1 MAQKN
6 LKDEKKEKFYEQ
18 LVKETVSDFEERQKE
33 RLKLERQWELNM
45 NFLSGNQYVHLNRR
59 GEIVDND
66 RTFIWQ
72 NREVFNHIAP
82 IMETRLA
89 KFTSISPV
97 ISVRPKTD
105 DDKDV
110 SGASVAEKLI
120 STLLERSD
128 VKGAI
133 EKVTMWSET
142 CGTGFYKV
150 IWNNYAGEIVGKL
163 EEKDVYE
170 GDVEVIS
177 VSPFEIF
184 PDKLY
189 VEELADCKSVIHA
202 RALSVKEVFDKYGVK
217 ISGENVD
224 IYNLTKNNERFLQ
237 DDNKTVL
244 KDAVTVIEKYERP
257 SKDYPNG
264 RLITVAGDKLLYY
277 GELPYLNGDNKKR
290 TYPFIK
296 QISQRVA
303 GSFFGTSIIERLIPV
318 QRAFN
323 AVKNRKH
330 EFLNR
335 LSMGIM
341 TVEDGSIDTDDLAEE
356 GLSPGK
362 VLVYRQGS
370 NPPEMMSE
378 ISMPTD
384 FSDEENKLANEFV
397 TISGVADV
405 SSSANNA
412 QLSSGTALEILVE
425 QDNARLVVTAEV
437 IRKCYLAIAKQ
448 AVRLYSQHL
457 IGVRVVKTT
466 GENNKPHLYYA
477 DKNSVT
483 SDDVYLENENELLYS
498 NTQKRDMIFKLYTS
512 GLITDENGKIRESVK
527 EKILSILGYKD
538 LDYKKGVSRL
548 HEEKAQNENEKIRKI
563 GLNTEEIDDDAIHVD
578 EHTRYILSEYDELTE
593 EEKSR
598 LFMHLKEHKDKIKIK
613 KEQSEE
619 K

>member
-1 MAQKN
+1 MKQNQK
-6 LKDEKKEKFYEQ
+6 DKEKFYEE
-18 LVKETVSDFEERQKE
+18 LVKEILSDFSERQKE
-33 RLKLERQWELNM
+33 RLNFERQWELNM

-66 RTFIWQ
+66 KTFVWQ

-89 KFTSISPV
+89 KFSNVAPV
-97 ISVRPKTD
+97 ISVRPRTD

-120 STLLERSD
+120 SSVLDRGD
-128 VKGAI
+128 VKSAV
-133 EKVTMWSET
+133 EKTTMWSET

-150 IWNNYAGEIVGKL
+150 IWNNDAGEVVGMVENKN
-163 EEKDVYE
+163 VHE

-184 PDKLY
+184 PDSIY
-189 VEELADCKSVIHA
+189 TEELTDCKSIIHA
-202 RALSVKEVFDKYGVK
+202 RALPVKEVYEKYGVAIK
-217 ISGENVD
+217 GEEIGV
-224 IYNLTKNNERFLQ
+224 YNLNKSNQAYINE
-237 DDNKTVL
+237 DSKTVI
-244 KDAVTVIEKYERP
+244 KDAVTVIEKYEKP
-257 SKDYPNG
+257 SLEFPNG
-264 RLITVAGDKLLYY
+264 RLITVAGDKILYY
-277 GELPYLNGDNKKR
+277 GELPYFNGEYKTR

-296 QISQRVA
+296 QISQRLA

-335 LSMGIM
+335 LSMGVM
-341 TVEDGSIDTDDLAEE
+341 TVEDGSIDTDDLQEE

-370 NPPEMMSE
+370 KPPEMMDE
-378 ISMPTD
+378 ISMPID
-384 FSDEENKLANEFV
+384 FSDEEDKLTNEFV

-405 SSSANNA
+405 SSSSTNA
-412 QLSSGTALEILVE
+412 RLSSGTALEILVE
-425 QDNARLVVTAEV
+425 QDNARLVVTAE
-437 IRKCYLAIAKQ
+437 ILRKCYLDIARQ
-448 AVRLYSQHL
+448 VIRLYAQHL
-457 IGVRVVKTT
+457 VGVKAVKV
-466 GENNKPHLYYA
+466 GAQNKKTLTYYA
-477 DKNSVT
+477 DKNSVA
-483 SDDVYLENENELLYS
+483 SDDVYLDNENELLYS
-498 NTQKRDMIFKLYTS
+498 NSQKKDMIFKLYNS
-512 GLITDENGKIRESVK
+512 GLISDENGRIRESVK

-548 HEEKAQNENEKIRKI
+548 HEEKAQGENEVIRKEALEI
-563 GLNTEEIDDDAIHVD
+563 EEIDDDAIHID
-578 EHTRYILSEYDELTE
+578 EHTRYVLSEYDELSI
-593 EEKSR
+593 EEKQRFFNHIKS
-598 LFMHLKEHKDKIKIK
+598 HKERINKA
-613 KEQSEE
+613 KEQSEG

>member
-1 MAQKN
+1 MSQK
-6 LKDEKKEKFYEQ
+6 KVSDEKREKFYEE
-18 LVKETVSDFEERQKE
+18 LVKETVLDFSERQKE

-45 NFLSGNQYVHLNRR
+45 NFLSGNQYVHLNGR
-59 GEIVDND
+59 GEIVDSD
-66 RTFIWQ
+66 RTFVWQ

-89 KFTSISPV
+89 KFTNVSPV
-97 ISVRPKTD
+97 ISVRPKSD

-110 SGASVAEKLI
+110 SGAGVAEKLI
-120 STLLERSD
+120 SALFERSD
-128 VKGAI
+128 VKNAI

-150 IWNNYAGEIVGKL
+150 IWNNDAGEVVGQVDGNK
-163 EEKDVYE
+163 VHE
-170 GDVEVIS
+170 GDVEVVS
-177 VSPFEIF
+177 VSPFEVF

-189 VEELADCKSVIHA
+189 VEELNDCKSIIHA
-202 RALSVKEVFDKYGVK
+202 RALTVKEVYDKYGVK
-217 ISGENVD
+217 LNGEDVD
-224 IYNLTKNNERFLQ
+224 IYNLTKSNSNILGE
-237 DDNKTVL
+237 DGKTVL
-244 KDAVTVIEKYERP
+244 KDAVTVIEKYEKP
-257 SKDYPNG
+257 SKDFPYG

-277 GELPYLNGDNKKR
+277 GELPYFNGEDRQR
-290 TYPFIK
+290 TYPFVK

-303 GSFFGTSIIERLIPV
+303 GSFFGVSIIERLIPV

-341 TVEDGSIDTDDLAEE
+341 TVEDGSIDTDDLQEE

-362 VLVYRQGS
+362 VLVYRQGC

-378 ISMPTD
+378 ISMPSD
-384 FSDEENKLANEFV
+384 FSDEENKLTSEFV

-412 QLSSGTALEILVE
+412 KLSSGTALEILVE

-437 IRKCYLAIAKQ
+437 IRKCYLEVARQAI
-448 AVRLYSQHL
+448 RLYSQYL
-457 IGVRVVKTT
+457 VGVRAVKTF
-466 GENNKPHLYYA
+466 GENAKIQIFYA
-477 DKNSVT
+477 DKSSVT

-498 NTQKRDMIFKLYTS
+498 NLQKKDMIFKLYES
-512 GLITDENGKIRESVK
+512 GLIADENGKIRESVK

-548 HEEKAQNENEKIRKI
+548 HEEKAQNENDKIRKI
-563 GLNTEEIDDDAIHVD
+563 GLSTEEIDDDAIHVD
-578 EHTRYILSEYDELTE
+578 EHTRYILSEYDELTD
-593 EEKSR
+593 EEKER
-598 LFMHLKEHKDKIKIK
+598 LFSHLKEHKEKINQAK
-613 KEQSEE
+613 KQSEE